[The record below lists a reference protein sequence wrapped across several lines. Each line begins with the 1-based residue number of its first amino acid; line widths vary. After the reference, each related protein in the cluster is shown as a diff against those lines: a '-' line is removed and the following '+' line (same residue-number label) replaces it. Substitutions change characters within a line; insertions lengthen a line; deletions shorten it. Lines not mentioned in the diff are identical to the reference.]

1 MTNPYTLHTLPNGLQ
16 IVIERM
22 PDVRS
27 AAAGFLVRTGARDE
41 VASLA
46 GVSHF
51 LEHMMFKG
59 TSRRRWQEITVDF
72 DRMGSSYNAYTSED
86 RTIYYGWVRTADLGK
101 QIELLAD
108 MLRST
113 IPPEEFTM
121 EKNVILEEIAMSK
134 DSLEH
139 VAVDYLQEKVFS
151 GSSLAWP
158 ILGYDETVRNLT
170 RDQMWTYFQQRY
182 SSDNVL
188 LVVAG
193 NVDPAAVI
201 GHAEKCCGS
210 WKPSGTSYPRTP
222 PAMHGG
228 VDVLTLDRFKQQ
240 CVVLTFPSVSAR
252 DPLSETA
259 SAVATI
265 LGGENSRFYWNITQT
280 GISPRTSAYYMDYTD
295 CGALLMYG
303 LCQPENAERL
313 VDALRA
319 EAKRI
324 SCEPVAKH
332 EIERVKNRRRTS
344 LAIESEAPYHRLT
357 QLMDD
362 MEYYAAPRTVDE
374 MLAEVDAIN
383 EESIREYLQR
393 CPIDAPGHLCSVGPR
408 NWPASRGL

>member
-1 MTNPYTLHTLPNGLQ
+1 MSDLYTLHTLSNGLQ

-41 VASLA
+41 TAPLA

-59 TSRRRWQEITVDF
+59 TSRRTWHDITIDF

-86 RTIYYGWVRTADLGK
+86 RTIYYGWVRTADIGK

-113 IPPEEFTM
+113 IPVEEFTM

-139 VAVDYLQEKVFS
+139 VAVDYLQEKVFA
-151 GSSLAWP
+151 GHSLAWP
-158 ILGYDETVRNLT
+158 ILGYDETVRNLQ
-170 RDQMWTYFQQRY
+170 RDQMYQYFQQRY
-182 SSDNVL
+182 APDNMI

-193 NVDPAAVI
+193 NIDPHAII
-201 GHAEKCCGS
+201 GYAEQHCGS
-210 WKPSGTSYPRTP
+210 WKPSGYQHPRVAPTI
-222 PAMHGG
+222 HGG
-228 VDVLTLDRFKQQ
+228 VNVLTIDRFAQQ
-240 CVVLTFPSVSAR
+240 CVVLTFPAVSAR
-252 DPLSETA
+252 DPLTETA
-259 SAVATI
+259 STVATI
-265 LGGENSRFYWNITQT
+265 LGGDNSRFYWNIVQM
-280 GISPRTSAYYMDYTD
+280 GISPRAGAHYMDYTD

-303 LCQPENAERL
+303 LCQPESVEAL
-313 VDALRA
+313 VDALRV
-319 EAKRI
+319 ETKRI
-324 SCEPVAKH
+324 THEPVADH
-332 EIERVKNRRRTS
+332 EINRVKNRRRTS

-362 MEYYAAPRTVDE
+362 MEYHGAPRTVQQ
-374 MLAEVDAIN
+374 MLAEVDAVN
-383 EESIREYLQR
+383 HDTIREYLHR
-393 CPIDAPGHLCSVGPR
+393 FPIDAPGHLCSVGPR
-408 NWPASRGL
+408 NWPPR